1 MGKVCGG
8 DAPARRILCQM
19 LRDEL
24 AKFPTSL
31 EADEAALAGLGKKGD
46 DSPKALA
53 LQLRLEKKRLLTA
66 QIASLAR

>member
-1 MGKVCGG
+1 
-8 DAPARRILCQM
+8 M

-24 AKFPTSL
+24 SKFPTSL